1 MCGNTLS
8 TEVAIAA
15 MLWLAY
21 IPNSHRRQNGEM
33 QIHTPQSTPIQQPL
47 IQIKLAAF
55 ECPDRDEEG
64 EFVVGGIGERE
75 GAHGGDVGFDGFDV
89 GEVCGVAGDE
99 GFDGLDRGAG
109 GHCVDL
115 NLEIR
120 SREVLGM
127 RTVRENGKKG
137 GVWGIKGLD
146 AGDTRSLASVNKR
159 MLDI

>member
-15 MLWLAY
+15 MLWSAH

-33 QIHTPQSTPIQQPL
+33 QIRTPQSTPIQQPL
-47 IQIKLAAF
+47 IQIKLPTLERA
-55 ECPDRDEEG
+55 DRDEEG

-75 GAHGGDVGFDGFDV
+75 GAHGGDVRFCGFDV

-99 GFDGLDRGAG
+99 GFDGLDGGAG
-109 GHCVDL
+109 GHCVELDL
-115 NLEIR
+115 VIR

-127 RTVRENGKKG
+127 RMVRENEKKG
-137 GVWGIKGLD
+137 GVWVIRGLD
-146 AGDTRSLASVNKR
+146 AGDTRSLAGVNKR
-159 MLDI
+159 MLDV